1 MGKAKL
7 SRQFFAAV
15 LVAASVATALGQAPA
30 GPLTEARE
38 LVDSGRLSKAESS
51 LRAYLADHPDSADAH
66 FLLGYVLFREQKATE
81 SLAEFTAGAK
91 VRRPK
96 ADELETVASDY
107 VLLGDFADADKWF
120 SEVTVENPGDAH
132 AWYLLGR
139 TKYNEGRYDEAV
151 SSFERALSL
160 RPKYVD
166 AQNNLGLSLREL
178 NKLDEAKVAFQ
189 TAIDWQGNAPV
200 DAQPY
205 LNLGALLADQED
217 LNKAIPLLEKA
228 VALSPENPKV
238 HEQLGAAYAAQNDL
252 PRAQSELQRAIA
264 LAPDTSALHF
274 KLGEIYRKQ
283 KMRELAQHEFE
294 ICARLNSTHSSST
307 TPNPFQPASPLPK

>member
-1 MGKAKL
+1 MRNAKL
-7 SRQFFAAV
+7 RRPLFTAV
-15 LVAASVATALGQAPA
+15 LVIVSLKIVFGQSPA
-30 GPLTEARE
+30 DPLAEARE
-38 LVDSGRLSKAESS
+38 LLTAGRLSKSEASIRS
-51 LRAYLADHPDSADAH
+51 YLKDHPDSADAH
-66 FLLGYVLFREQKATE
+66 FLLGFVLFREQKATE

-96 ADELETVASDY
+96 ASELETVASDY

-120 SEVTVENPGDAH
+120 TEVTAETPNDSH

-151 SSFERALSL
+151 SSFEKALSL
-160 RPKYVD
+160 RPKYVE
-166 AQNNLGLSLREL
+166 AENNLGLSLREL
-178 NKLDEAKVAFQ
+178 NKLDQAQAAFQ
-189 TAIDWQGNAPV
+189 AAIDWQGTEPA

-205 LNLGALLADQED
+205 LNLGGLLADQGD
-217 LNKAIPLLEKA
+217 LDQAIPLLLKA
-228 VALSPENPKV
+228 VTLSPDNPKT

-252 PRAQSELQRAIA
+252 PKAQSELERAVA

-283 KMRELAQHEFE
+283 KMRDLAQHEFA
-294 ICARLNSTHSSST
+294 ICAKLNSTHSSST
-307 TPNPFQPASPLPK
+307 TPNPFQPLPAEPK